1 MSEQRINTKRD
12 LPVHRLRMLAAAA
25 FAASLASLAI
35 GVPSAYAGPASITCT
50 GTETATYSPGLGLIP
65 RTVTL
70 NVSAAFGPCISSNP
84 AIASGT
90 AGTPPGGVPARLAC
104 VSLLSPSAGEAV
116 IRWNNGTTSRY
127 SFNRS
132 SQTVAGQLISTAT
145 GKVIA
150 GEFLGRSV
158 LSILVSPAPNLLD
171 CLSRGG
177 LTKRTGA
184 VTLAIA

>member
-1 MSEQRINTKRD
+1 MSEQRVNPKRAM
-12 LPVHRLRMLAAAA
+12 PVPRLRIPAAAA
-25 FAASLASLAI
+25 VAAVLASLAI
-35 GVPSAYAGPASITCT
+35 GIPSAYAGTASITCT
-50 GTETATYSPGLGLIP
+50 GTETATYSPGLGLVP

-70 NVSAAFGPCISSNP
+70 NVSAAFAPCISTNP
-84 AIASGT
+84 MIASGT

-104 VSLLSPSAGEAV
+104 LSPLSPASGEAV

-171 CLSRGG
+171 CLRPGG
-177 LTKRTGA
+177 LTKRTGT
-184 VTLAIA
+184 VTLAIV